1 MARKRTVNY
10 AIVDIK
16 LLKEGVTPETYVA
29 LFEELKRNYREIPL
43 TRNNYLK
50 LRSIKPINEDNLV
63 NGFTGEIFRS
73 NGLTSDWYDEE
84 KEERNKN
91 QNVGESYIPPNL
103 KANPRFFKFVFYPLH
118 QKLVCEVKDP
128 ENEISVGILEEF
140 LRSLLVTEKLQTKFG
155 RIVVSTVPELIT
167 AEKIIQCKQ
176 LKKIHLSI
184 EKPYSENPTDLEKQI
199 LSEMEGQNV
208 DVYMQTFVASKNV
221 FLSLNQRAKDLV
233 KIATEYGVVEYKIEN
248 EEELIEDKSTAV
260 SYPLIERVQYDPDL
274 INQSTLIQS
283 KGLEIASSIKNG

>member
-10 AIVDIK
+10 AVVDIK
-16 LLKEGVTPETYVA
+16 LLKEGVTPEIYVA
-29 LFEELKRNYREIPL
+29 LFEELKKNYREIPL

-84 KEERNKN
+84 KEERHKN

-103 KANPRFFKFVFYPLH
+103 KANPRFFKFVFFPLH

-208 DVYMQTFVASKNV
+208 DVYMQTFVARKNV

>member
-1 MARKRTVNY
+1 M
-10 AIVDIK
+10 
-16 LLKEGVTPETYVA
+16 
-29 LFEELKRNYREIPL
+29 
-43 TRNNYLK
+43 
-50 LRSIKPINEDNLV
+50 

-84 KEERNKN
+84 KEERHKN

-140 LRSLLVTEKLQTKFG
+140 LKSLLVTEKLQTKFG

-199 LSEMEGQNV
+199 LSEMEEQNV

-233 KIATEYGVVEYKIEN
+233 KIATEYGVVEYKVEN
-248 EEELIEDKSTAV
+248 EEELIEDKSTAI

-274 INQSTLIQS
+274 INQSALIQS

>member
-208 DVYMQTFVASKNV
+208 DVYMQTLVASKNV

>member
-16 LLKEGVTPETYVA
+16 LLKEGVTSETYVA
-29 LFEELKRNYREIPL
+29 LFEELKKNYREIPL

-84 KEERNKN
+84 KEERHKN
-91 QNVGESYIPPNL
+91 QNVGESYIPSNL

-140 LRSLLVTEKLQTKFG
+140 LRSLLGTEKLQTKFG

-167 AEKIIQCKQ
+167 AEKIIHCKQ

-199 LSEMEGQNV
+199 LSEMEEQNV
-208 DVYMQTFVASKNV
+208 DVYMQTFVASKNK

>member
-10 AIVDIK
+10 AVVDIK

-29 LFEELKRNYREIPL
+29 LFEELKKNYREIPL
-43 TRNNYLK
+43 PRNNYLK
-50 LRSIKPINEDNLV
+50 LRSIKPINEKKLV

-91 QNVGESYIPPNL
+91 QNVGENYIPANL

-128 ENEISVGILEEF
+128 ENEISVGILEDF
-140 LRSLLVTEKLQTKFG
+140 LRSLLVTEKLQAKFG
-155 RIVVSTVPELIT
+155 RIVVSTIPELIT

-184 EKPYSENPTDLEKQI
+184 EKPYLENLTNLERQI
-199 LSEMEGQNV
+199 LSEMEEQNV
-208 DVYMQTFVASKNV
+208 DVYMQTFVASKNG
-221 FLSLNQRAKDLV
+221 FLSLNQRVKDLV
-233 KIATEYGVVEYKIEN
+233 KIATEYGVVEYKVEN

-283 KGLEIASSIKNG
+283 KGLEIASNIKNG

>member
-10 AIVDIK
+10 AVVDIK

>member
-10 AIVDIK
+10 AVVDIK

-176 LKKIHLSI
+176 LKKVHLSI

-199 LSEMEGQNV
+199 LTEMEGQNV

>member
-10 AIVDIK
+10 AVVDIK

-29 LFEELKRNYREIPL
+29 LFEELKKNYREIPL

-84 KEERNKN
+84 KEERHKN
-91 QNVGESYIPPNL
+91 QNVGESYIPSNL

-140 LRSLLVTEKLQTKFG
+140 LKSLLVTEKLQTKFG

-199 LSEMEGQNV
+199 LSEMEEQNV

-233 KIATEYGVVEYKIEN
+233 KIATEYGVVEYKVEN
-248 EEELIEDKSTAV
+248 EEELIEDKSTAI

-274 INQSTLIQS
+274 INQSALIQS